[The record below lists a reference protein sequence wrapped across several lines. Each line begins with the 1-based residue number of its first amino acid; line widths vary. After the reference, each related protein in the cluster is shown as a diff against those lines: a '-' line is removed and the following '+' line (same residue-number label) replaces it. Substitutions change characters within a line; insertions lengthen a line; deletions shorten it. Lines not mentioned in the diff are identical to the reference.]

1 MHFERNKYTFEYS
14 KLSIVYVITQTTD
27 FAFEI
32 QHKIASSNGYG
43 YTLTVTSALI

>member
-14 KLSIVYVITQTTD
+14 KLLVVYVITQTTD

-32 QHKIASSNGYG
+32 QQ
-43 YTLTVTSALI
+43 